1 MASFPVRL
9 EQSAP
14 PPVAYFE
21 SLFDSFRKEVRDNDM
36 NQPEVTKPTLPCS
49 TQAPPPN
56 PSPPPSQPP
65 ASTSTLP
72 PNQNIVTCLE
82 CDPQTEA
89 LQSLSSVSPTL
100 SKEMDKVISEEYD
113 RKLGEKQRNLVIQVP
128 PPTTPPPNS
137 PPKTPATLKSL
148 HRTSSSTRSSS
159 TSTLTALTSRTSLTL
174 ESVLLKISQN
184 DSLYTR
190 RLKNQN
196 DSVSRRLR
204 ELIYECVGEF
214 SKAHN
219 RSLDRADYLSSRVV
233 KSVKSKEQD
242 LAWSIF
248 GCRLEHEARK

>member
-137 PPKTPATLKSL
+137 PPPNPSNPKIPPPNLLL
-148 HRTSSSTRSSS
+148 HPLLLNLHPHRPNLPNLPDPRVRPPKNLPKRLPLHPSPQEPERLRLPPPTRTDLRVRGRILQGPQPLPRQSRLPQLPRRQVRQIERAGLGLVHLRLPPRTRS
-159 TSTLTALTSRTSLTL
+159 
-174 ESVLLKISQN
+174 
-184 DSLYTR
+184 
-190 RLKNQN
+190 
-196 DSVSRRLR
+196 
-204 ELIYECVGEF
+204 
-214 SKAHN
+214 
-219 RSLDRADYLSSRVV
+219 
-233 KSVKSKEQD
+233 
-242 LAWSIF
+242 
-248 GCRLEHEARK
+248 